1 MSQSQKTLVA
11 GVDSSTQSVK
21 LVIRDANT
29 GELIR
34 SGRATH
40 PVGTEI
46 DPAHWASALDSA
58 IESAGGLSDVSAIS
72 IGGQQHG
79 MVALDS
85 DGAVIRDALLWNDTR
100 SAAAATDLNRELGG
114 DAETARKVGSVLVA
128 SFTATKLRWLAD
140 HEPANANRVAAVA
153 LPHDWLSWQLQ
164 GGSDF
169 SKLFTD
175 RSDASG
181 TGYFDPTTSHYRYE
195 ILNLA
200 LKHDSE
206 IYLPRIVGPNEFGGE
221 TLAGIPIAAG
231 AGDNAGAALGLNAK
245 PGDVIV
251 SLGTSGTAFS
261 VSQTPTHDATG
272 LVAGFADATGRYLP
286 LVCTLNAARILDAA
300 GQILSKSHE
309 QIGELA
315 LSAKA
320 GANGL
325 TLLPYFEGE
334 RTPNRPTATG
344 VFTGMNLSNSNP
356 ADMAR
361 AMIEGMLCGLV
372 DAVAA
377 LEKQGVAV
385 NRILLIGGAAKNRAV
400 AQIASS
406 LFGREV
412 LIPPAGEYV
421 ADGAARQAAWALS
434 NSAGAPTWNFGEVET
449 VSAISTPDVFARY
462 QELRDQTE
470 NW

>member
-1 MSQSQKTLVA
+1 MSQSEQKLVA

-21 LVIRDANT
+21 LVIRNAVT
-29 GELIR
+29 GELVR
-34 SGRATH
+34 SGRASH
-40 PVGTEI
+40 PDGTEVN
-46 DPAHWASALDSA
+46 PTLWATALDQA
-58 IESAGGLSDVSAIS
+58 IAAAGGISDVSAIA

-79 MVALDS
+79 MVALDNN
-85 DGAVIRDALLWNDTR
+85 GAVVRDALLWNDTR
-100 SAAAATDLNRELGG
+100 SAQAAKDLNHELGG

-128 SFTATKLRWLAD
+128 SFTASKLRWLAD
-140 HEPANANRVAAVA
+140 HEPGNAKRVAAVA

-164 GGSDF
+164 GGKDF
-169 SKLFTD
+169 EKLFTD

-195 ILNLA
+195 ILSLA

-206 IYLPRIVGPNEFGGE
+206 IYLPRIVATNAFGGT
-221 TLAGIPIAAG
+221 TLGGIPIAAG
-231 AGDNAGAALGLNAK
+231 AGDNAGAALGLNAQ

-261 VSQTPTHDATG
+261 VSNTPTHDAAG

-300 GQILSKSHE
+300 CKILGKSHDE
-309 QIGELA
+309 VAALA
-315 LSAKA
+315 LSASP

-334 RTPNRPTATG
+334 RTPNRPDATG
-344 VFTGMNLSNSNP
+344 VFAGMNLANSNP
-356 ADMAR
+356 LDIAR

-372 DAVAA
+372 DAVDA
-377 LEKQGVAV
+377 LEQLGVSI
-385 NRILLIGGAAKNRAV
+385 NRVLLIGGAAKNPAISS
-400 AQIASS
+400 IASS

-412 LIPPAGEYV
+412 LIPQPGEYV

-434 NSAGAPTWNFGEVET
+434 GDTNPPQWNLGKVTSARA
-449 VSAISTPDVFARY
+449 AHTPDVVTRY
-462 QELRDQTE
+462 RELRDRTQG
-470 NW
+470 W

>member
-1 MSQSQKTLVA
+1 L
-11 GVDSSTQSVK
+11 
-21 LVIRDANT
+21 
-29 GELIR
+29 
-34 SGRATH
+34 
-40 PVGTEI
+40 
-46 DPAHWASALDSA
+46 
-58 IESAGGLSDVSAIS
+58 
-72 IGGQQHG
+72 
-79 MVALDS
+79 
-85 DGAVIRDALLWNDTR
+85 
-100 SAAAATDLNRELGG
+100 
-114 DAETARKVGSVLVA
+114 AE
-128 SFTATKLRWLAD
+128 
-140 HEPANANRVAAVA
+140 HEPQSAKRVAAVA

-164 GGSDF
+164 GGKDF
-169 SKLFTD
+169 EKLFTD

-195 ILNLA
+195 ILSLA

-206 IYLPRIVGPNEFGGE
+206 IYLPKIIAPNAFGGT
-221 TLAGIPIAAG
+221 TLSGILIAAG
-231 AGDNAGAALGLNAK
+231 AGDNAGAALGLNAQ

-261 VSQTPTHDATG
+261 VSNTPTHDAAG

-300 GQILSKSHE
+300 CKILGKSHDE
-309 QIGELA
+309 VAALA
-315 LSAKA
+315 LSASA

-334 RTPNRPTATG
+334 RTPNRPVATG
-344 VFTGMNLSNSNP
+344 VFAGMNLNNSNP
-356 ADMAR
+356 TDIAR

-372 DAVAA
+372 DAVGA
-377 LEKQGVAV
+377 LESHGVSV
-385 NRILLIGGAAKNRAV
+385 NRILLIGGAAKNPAV

-434 NSAGAPTWNFGEVET
+434 GNADAPIWNFGEVEK
-449 VSAISTPDVFARY
+449 VSAKASPDVFAKY
-462 QELRDQTE
+462 QELRNRTDDW
-470 NW
+470 N